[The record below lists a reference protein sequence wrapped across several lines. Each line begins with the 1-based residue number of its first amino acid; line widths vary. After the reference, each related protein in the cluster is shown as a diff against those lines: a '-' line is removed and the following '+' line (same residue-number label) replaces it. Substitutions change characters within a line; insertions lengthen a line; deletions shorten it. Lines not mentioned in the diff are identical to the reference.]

1 MKKIK
6 IRLLTLLLAAI
17 ALLTACSG
25 GSFDLT
31 YSDGAYR
38 NAKKELAFYAAPVC
52 YRAVSIL
59 DYEAAAVLK
68 SDYADNVALYTINGM
83 DSHCWLADENFMIYY
98 EDRITLPTLREM
110 NPAYVTLSYVSYPV
124 EISRLEAATSI
135 DTLITL
141 YETTPAI
148 PGERISS
155 ALPEARD
162 RYELLFFTK
171 DSRFAGISYSLEY
184 WKFDEE
190 AVVYSKLNADGTAP
204 DTCPGITPTIEEVS
218 GERVAVFRLGTGLV
232 YDRSAHCFYP
242 FGSRLESI
250 FNNA

>member
-1 MKKIK
+1 MKKTK
-6 IRLLTLLLAAI
+6 IRLLSLLLAAL

-25 GSFDLT
+25 GAFDLT

-38 NAKKELAFYAAPVC
+38 NAKKEVAFYAAPVC

-59 DYEAAAVLK
+59 DNEAAAVLK
-68 SDYADNVALYTINGM
+68 SDYADNVVLYAVYGM
-83 DSHCWLADENFMIYY
+83 DTLSWLADEDFMLYY
-98 EDRITLPTLREM
+98 EDRITLPTLRQM
-110 NPAYVTLSYVSYPV
+110 NPSYVTLSYVSYPV
-124 EISRLEAATSI
+124 EISRLESAASLN
-135 DTLITL
+135 TLITL

-148 PGERISS
+148 PGDRISS
-155 ALPEARD
+155 AIPEARD

-171 DSRFAGISYSLEY
+171 EAQYAGISYSLEY

-190 AVVYSKLNADGTAP
+190 VAVYSRLNADGTAP
-204 DTCPGITPTIEEVS
+204 DTCPGVTPTIEEVS

-242 FGSRLESI
+242 FGSQLEDL
-250 FNNA
+250 FNND